1 MADISSLQSVQS
13 NHEKY
18 KDLFKN
24 SGKND
29 TISTDTFFSL
39 LMAEMSNQDPLEPTS
54 NTEFVSQ
61 MAQFTAL
68 QAQQDNLKYSM
79 SNYAA
84 GLVGKTLT
92 MNAQSDDG
100 TLLSGVCTGVS
111 ISGSDVKVVVDGK
124 QYDLSAVKA
133 ISDTVSKGTLH
144 TMTEALGYVGKEVT
158 VKVLGDD
165 GKFYYAKGKVELY
178 LRPETAQG
186 IFVNFMNIQRTTRKK
201 VPFGVA
207 QVGKSFRNE
216 ITPGNFIFRVRE
228 FEQMELEFFC
238 KPGTDLDWFYFWK
251 DYCKKWLLSLGIN
264 EENLRLRDHDKE
276 ELCFYSKATT
286 DFEYLFPFG
295 WGELW
300 GVADRTDYDLTQH
313 IKTSG
318 QKMEYFDPETNE
330 KYVPY
335 VIEPSL
341 GVERLFLAVITE
353 AYDEEQLEDGTTRNV
368 MHFHPYLAPVK
379 AAVLPLSKKLADKAG
394 EIADELSKYFCVDY
408 DDAGAIGKRYRRQ
421 DEIGTPFCI
430 TYDFDSVEDGCVT
443 VRERDSMKQERM
455 PIADVKKYIEDRIA
469 F

>member
-100 TLLSGVCTGVS
+100 TLLSGVCTGVN

-165 GKFYYAKGKVELY
+165 GKFYYAKGKVESEEMQDGDAKIVIDNYLY
-178 LRPETAQG
+178 SIDEIVHVSEGTGSTA
-186 IFVNFMNIQRTTRKK
+186 
-201 VPFGVA
+201 
-207 QVGKSFRNE
+207 
-216 ITPGNFIFRVRE
+216 
-228 FEQMELEFFC
+228 
-238 KPGTDLDWFYFWK
+238 
-251 DYCKKWLLSLGIN
+251 
-264 EENLRLRDHDKE
+264 DK
-276 ELCFYSKATT
+276 
-286 DFEYLFPFG
+286 
-295 WGELW
+295 
-300 GVADRTDYDLTQH
+300 
-313 IKTSG
+313 
-318 QKMEYFDPETNE
+318 N
-330 KYVPY
+330 
-335 VIEPSL
+335 
-341 GVERLFLAVITE
+341 TE
-353 AYDEEQLEDGTTRNV
+353 A
-368 MHFHPYLAPVK
+368 P
-379 AAVLPLSKKLADKAG
+379 AG
-394 EIADELSKYFCVDY
+394 SAEGNK
-408 DDAGAIGKRYRRQ
+408 
-421 DEIGTPFCI
+421 
-430 TYDFDSVEDGCVT
+430 
-443 VRERDSMKQERM
+443 
-455 PIADVKKYIEDRIA
+455 
-469 F
+469 

>member
-92 MNAQSDDG
+92 MNAQSD
-100 TLLSGVCTGVS
+100 
-111 ISGSDVKVVVDGK
+111 SGSDVKVVVDGK

-165 GKFYYAKGKVELY
+165 GKFYYAKGKVESAEMQDGDAKIVIDNYLY
-178 LRPETAQG
+178 S
-186 IFVNFMNIQRTTRKK
+186 ID
-201 VPFGVA
+201 
-207 QVGKSFRNE
+207 E
-216 ITPGNFIFRVRE
+216 IVHVSE
-228 FEQMELEFFC
+228 
-238 KPGTDLDWFYFWK
+238 GTG
-251 DYCKKWLLSLGIN
+251 S
-264 EENLRLRDHDKE
+264 
-276 ELCFYSKATT
+276 T
-286 DFEYLFPFG
+286 
-295 WGELW
+295 
-300 GVADRTDYDLTQH
+300 
-313 IKTSG
+313 
-318 QKMEYFDPETNE
+318 
-330 KYVPY
+330 
-335 VIEPSL
+335 
-341 GVERLFLAVITE
+341 
-353 AYDEEQLEDGTTRNV
+353 
-368 MHFHPYLAPVK
+368 
-379 AAVLPLSKKLADKAG
+379 ADKNTGAPAG
-394 EIADELSKYFCVDY
+394 STGGNK
-408 DDAGAIGKRYRRQ
+408 
-421 DEIGTPFCI
+421 
-430 TYDFDSVEDGCVT
+430 
-443 VRERDSMKQERM
+443 
-455 PIADVKKYIEDRIA
+455 
-469 F
+469 

>member
-1 MADISSLQSVQS
+1 MADLSSLQSVQS

-100 TLLSGVCTGVS
+100 TLLSGVCTGVN

-133 ISDTVSKGTLH
+133 ISDTVSKSTLH

-165 GKFYYAKGKVELY
+165 GKFYYAKGKVESAEMQDGDAKIVIDNYLY
-178 LRPETAQG
+178 SIDEIVHVSEGTGSTA
-186 IFVNFMNIQRTTRKK
+186 
-201 VPFGVA
+201 
-207 QVGKSFRNE
+207 
-216 ITPGNFIFRVRE
+216 
-228 FEQMELEFFC
+228 
-238 KPGTDLDWFYFWK
+238 
-251 DYCKKWLLSLGIN
+251 
-264 EENLRLRDHDKE
+264 DK
-276 ELCFYSKATT
+276 
-286 DFEYLFPFG
+286 
-295 WGELW
+295 
-300 GVADRTDYDLTQH
+300 
-313 IKTSG
+313 
-318 QKMEYFDPETNE
+318 N
-330 KYVPY
+330 
-335 VIEPSL
+335 
-341 GVERLFLAVITE
+341 TE
-353 AYDEEQLEDGTTRNV
+353 A
-368 MHFHPYLAPVK
+368 P
-379 AAVLPLSKKLADKAG
+379 AG
-394 EIADELSKYFCVDY
+394 S
-408 DDAGAIGKRYRRQ
+408 AGGNK
-421 DEIGTPFCI
+421 
-430 TYDFDSVEDGCVT
+430 
-443 VRERDSMKQERM
+443 
-455 PIADVKKYIEDRIA
+455 
-469 F
+469 

>member
-100 TLLSGVCTGVS
+100 TLLSGVCTGVN

-165 GKFYYAKGKVELY
+165 GKFYYAKGKVESAEMQDGDAKIVIDNYLY
-178 LRPETAQG
+178 S
-186 IFVNFMNIQRTTRKK
+186 ID
-201 VPFGVA
+201 
-207 QVGKSFRNE
+207 E
-216 ITPGNFIFRVRE
+216 IVHVSESAGST
-228 FEQMELEFFC
+228 
-238 KPGTDLDWFYFWK
+238 
-251 DYCKKWLLSLGIN
+251 
-264 EENLRLRDHDKE
+264 
-276 ELCFYSKATT
+276 
-286 DFEYLFPFG
+286 
-295 WGELW
+295 
-300 GVADRTDYDLTQH
+300 
-313 IKTSG
+313 
-318 QKMEYFDPETNE
+318 
-330 KYVPY
+330 
-335 VIEPSL
+335 
-341 GVERLFLAVITE
+341 
-353 AYDEEQLEDGTTRNV
+353 
-368 MHFHPYLAPVK
+368 
-379 AAVLPLSKKLADKAG
+379 ADKNTGAPAG
-394 EIADELSKYFCVDY
+394 SAEGNK
-408 DDAGAIGKRYRRQ
+408 
-421 DEIGTPFCI
+421 
-430 TYDFDSVEDGCVT
+430 
-443 VRERDSMKQERM
+443 
-455 PIADVKKYIEDRIA
+455 
-469 F
+469 

>member
-133 ISDTVSKGTLH
+133 ISDTVS
-144 TMTEALGYVGKEVT
+144 
-158 VKVLGDD
+158 
-165 GKFYYAKGKVELY
+165 
-178 LRPETAQG
+178 
-186 IFVNFMNIQRTTRKK
+186 
-201 VPFGVA
+201 
-207 QVGKSFRNE
+207 
-216 ITPGNFIFRVRE
+216 RVR
-228 FEQMELEFFC
+228 
-238 KPGTDLDWFYFWK
+238 Y
-251 DYCKKWLLSLGIN
+251 
-264 EENLRLRDHDKE
+264 
-276 ELCFYSKATT
+276 
-286 DFEYLFPFG
+286 
-295 WGELW
+295 
-300 GVADRTDYDLTQH
+300 
-313 IKTSG
+313 
-318 QKMEYFDPETNE
+318 
-330 KYVPY
+330 
-335 VIEPSL
+335 
-341 GVERLFLAVITE
+341 
-353 AYDEEQLEDGTTRNV
+353 TR
-368 MHFHPYLAPVK
+368 
-379 AAVLPLSKKLADKAG
+379 
-394 EIADELSKYFCVDY
+394 
-408 DDAGAIGKRYRRQ
+408 
-421 DEIGTPFCI
+421 
-430 TYDFDSVEDGCVT
+430 
-443 VRERDSMKQERM
+443 
-455 PIADVKKYIEDRIA
+455 
-469 F
+469 